1 MALDLAERSGWF
13 TSQHCVRIGHIQ
25 ACGAYEKTTPLECGI
40 VLKKIVDHMNESPLS
55 AMDDEID
62 LLDLLVTLAES
73 WKLLIFVP
81 LLVGALTAVG
91 TTFFQLSYQSN
102 AILRLTEEE
111 VAVLHSAPVL
121 DPLLE
126 PFGYL
131 ARADGVQ
138 EDAREALKKDLT
150 SSVDKRTKLVS
161 ISAKASSPE
170 TAQQMNSQA
179 VVRLLEELT
188 PKGQRKTSIMQSI
201 EIREQAIAV
210 TEQSFAKLVE
220 AFPKGSVGASNAEQ
234 AVTSIASLVTLILE
248 NKQEIQDLK
257 QQLSPKGAEVFVQTP
272 TLPQKPMPRK
282 RAITTV
288 IAMLASGFALLLF
301 VFIRKALQNAGTNPE
316 SAAKIQ
322 RIKQSF
328 GVSSKTT

>member
-1 MALDLAERSGWF
+1 MK
-13 TSQHCVRIGHIQ
+13 
-25 ACGAYEKTTPLECGI
+25 KTTPLECGI
-40 VLKKIVDHMNESPLS
+40 VLKKIVDPMNESPLS

-62 LLDLLVTLAES
+62 LLDLLVTVAES
-73 WKLLIFVP
+73 WKLLVFVP
-81 LLVGALTAVG
+81 LLVGVLSFATMS
-91 TTFFQLSYQSN
+91 TYQLSYVSN
-102 AILRLTEEE
+102 AILRLSEEE

-138 EDAREALKKDLT
+138 EDAREALKMDLT

-170 TAQQMNSQA
+170 TAQQMSSQA

-201 EIREQAIAV
+201 EIREQAVAV
-210 TEQSFAKLVE
+210 TEQSFANLVE

-234 AVTSIASLVTLILE
+234 AVTSIAALVTLILE
-248 NKQEIQDLK
+248 NKQAIQDLK
-257 QQLSPKGAEVFVQTP
+257 LQLSPKGAEVFVQTP

-301 VFIRKALQNAGTNPE
+301 VFIRKALQNAGINPE
-316 SAAKIQ
+316 SAAKIV
-322 RIKQSF
+322 RIKQAF
-328 GVSSKTT
+328 GFSDKVS

>member
-1 MALDLAERSGWF
+1 
-13 TSQHCVRIGHIQ
+13 
-25 ACGAYEKTTPLECGI
+25 
-40 VLKKIVDHMNESPLS
+40 MNESPLS

-62 LLDLLVTLAES
+62 LLDLLVTVAES

-102 AILRLTEEE
+102 SILRLTEEE

-138 EDAREALKKDLT
+138 EDAREALKMDLT

-170 TAQQMNSQA
+170 TAQQMSSQA

-188 PKGQRKTSIMQSI
+188 PKGQRKTSIVQSI
-201 EIREQAIAV
+201 EIHEEAV
-210 TEQSFAKLVE
+210 AAAKDSFEKLIE
-220 AFPKGSVGASNAEQ
+220 AFPKGSMTLSNPDQ
-234 AVTSIASLVTLILE
+234 RVNSIAALVALILE
-248 NKQEIQDLK
+248 NKQKIQDFK
-257 QQLSPKGAEVFVQTP
+257 QQLLPKGAEVFVQTP

-301 VFIRKALQNAGTNPE
+301 VFIRKALQNAGINPE
-316 SAAKIQ
+316 SAAKIV
-322 RIKQSF
+322 RIKQAF
-328 GVSSKTT
+328 GFSDKVS

>member
-1 MALDLAERSGWF
+1 
-13 TSQHCVRIGHIQ
+13 
-25 ACGAYEKTTPLECGI
+25 
-40 VLKKIVDHMNESPLS
+40 MNESPVS

-62 LLDLLVTLAES
+62 LLDLLVTVAES

-102 AILRLTEEE
+102 AILRLTEED
-111 VAVLHSAPVL
+111 VAILHSAPVL

-150 SSVDKRTKLVS
+150 SSVDKRTKLVT

-170 TAQQMNSQA
+170 TAQQMSSQA
-179 VVRLLEELT
+179 VARLLEELT
-188 PKGQRKTSIMQSI
+188 PKGLRKTSLVQSI
-201 EIREQAIAV
+201 EIHEEAV
-210 TEQSFAKLVE
+210 AAAKDSFEKLIE
-220 AFPKGSVGASNAEQ
+220 ASPKGSVTLSNPDQ
-234 AVTSIASLVTLILE
+234 TGSSIAALVALILA
-248 NKQEIQDLK
+248 NKQKIQDLK
-257 QQLSPKGAEVFVQTP
+257 QQLLPRGAEVFVQTSS
-272 TLPQKPMPRK
+272 LPQKPMPRK

-288 IAMLASGFALLLF
+288 IAILASGFALLLF
-301 VFIRKALQNAGTNPE
+301 VFVRKALQNAGANPE
-316 SAAKIQ
+316 SAAKIV
-322 RIKQSF
+322 RIKQAF
-328 GVSSKTT
+328 GFSAKVS

>member
-1 MALDLAERSGWF
+1 
-13 TSQHCVRIGHIQ
+13 
-25 ACGAYEKTTPLECGI
+25 
-40 VLKKIVDHMNESPLS
+40 MNESPVS

-62 LLDLLVTLAES
+62 LLDLLVTVAES

-81 LLVGALTAVG
+81 LLVGVLSFATLSTY
-91 TTFFQLSYQSN
+91 QLSYQSN
-102 AILRLTEEE
+102 AILRLSEEE
-111 VAVLHSAPVL
+111 VAILHSAPVL

-138 EDAREALKKDLT
+138 EDAMEALKKDLT
-150 SSVDKRTKLVS
+150 SSVDKRTKLVT

-170 TAQQMNSQA
+170 TAQQINSQA

-188 PKGQRKTSIMQSI
+188 PKGLRKTSIVQSI
-201 EIREQAIAV
+201 EIHEEAV
-210 TEQSFAKLVE
+210 AAATDSFEKLIE
-220 AFPKGSVGASNAEQ
+220 GFPKGSMTLSNPDQ
-234 AVTSIASLVTLILE
+234 PVSSIAALVDLVLE
-248 NKQEIQDLK
+248 NKQKIQDFK
-257 QQLSPKGAEVFVQTP
+257 KQLSPKGAEVFVQTP

-316 SAAKIQ
+316 SAAKIV
-322 RIKQSF
+322 RIKQAF
-328 GVSSKTT
+328 GFSDKVS